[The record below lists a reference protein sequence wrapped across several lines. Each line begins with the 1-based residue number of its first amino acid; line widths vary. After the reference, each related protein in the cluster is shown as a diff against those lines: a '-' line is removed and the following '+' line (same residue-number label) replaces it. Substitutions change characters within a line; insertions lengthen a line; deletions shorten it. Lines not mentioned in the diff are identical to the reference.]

1 MALDDFLLRI
11 TLAVLSGF
19 VIGWERQLTGNMV
32 GIRINV
38 LVSFGSCCFV
48 LFSLIMSTPDA
59 SRIAAQI
66 VTGVGFLCSGIIF
79 RDGSNVRGLNTAAT
93 IWCTAAI
100 GVLCSMGSIA
110 YTVVATSA
118 LLLTNLVSR
127 LVSANVHPLEFF
139 RAGQSTYR
147 LTISCDLLSEYQ
159 IRSTLMKEL
168 EHTQLRLNNLTS
180 VVSTDSKVEIG
191 ATIICYGRKND
202 ELIRQIAEK
211 INASDYTVKTAWE
224 LS

>member
-1 MALDDFLLRI
+1 VALDDFLLRI
-11 TLAVLSGF
+11 TLAVLCGF
-19 VIGWERQLTGNMV
+19 LIGLERQLTGNMV

-38 LVSFGSCCFV
+38 LVSFGSCVFV
-48 LFSLIMSTPDA
+48 LFSLIMGAPDVSRTA
-59 SRIAAQI
+59 SQI

-100 GVLCSMGSIA
+100 GVLCSMGNIA

-127 LVSANVHPLEFF
+127 MVSANVHPLEFF

-147 LTISCDLLSEYQ
+147 LTIICDLAAEAE
-159 IRSTLMKEL
+159 IRATLTKEL

-180 VVSTDSKVEIG
+180 VFSLDNRVEIG

-202 ELIRQIAEK
+202 ELIRSIAAK
-211 INASDYTVKTAWE
+211 INATDCVVKTAWE